1 MSSTKK
7 VEDTVEKIKD
17 SEAAQKLIDN
27 ELWIAL
33 GSGAIKIVAIMVIT
47 YIALRLGRSAIRNV
61 FRVRSR
67 SPLKFTERREA
78 TLSKLLENVLTY
90 VIYFI
95 SLMTILST
103 LDIDVKG
110 LIAGAGIVGLAV
122 GFGAQNLVR
131 DIITG
136 FFIIFE
142 DQFSVGDYV
151 RIGSAEGTVEEIGL
165 RTTKIK
171 SWTGE
176 LHIFPN
182 GNITEVT
189 NFSIHNSIAVVDVS
203 IAYEENIEEA
213 EKVMQE
219 LLLALPQKYEDLV
232 NPPELLGVQTLGAS
246 DVVIR
251 IVAETVP
258 MRHWYM
264 ARMIRKEVKL
274 CLDEH
279 GIEIPFP
286 RMVMYSRQDQE
297 DIQPRE
303 EKQRKLESE

>member
-1 MSSTKK
+1 MSAKNTKTT
-7 VEDTVEKIKD
+7 VDDTIDKATE
-17 SEAAQKLIDN
+17 KLIDN
-27 ELWIAL
+27 EMWMSLGTGAL
-33 GSGAIKIVAIMVIT
+33 KIIAIMVIT
-47 YIALRLGRSAIRNV
+47 YLALRVGRSAIRNV
-61 FRVRSR
+61 FKVRSR

-103 LDIDVKG
+103 LEIDVKG

-182 GNITEVT
+182 GNVTEVT
-189 NFSIHNSIAVVDVS
+189 NYSIHNSIAVVDVS
-203 IAYEENIEEA
+203 IAHEENIEEA
-213 EKVMQE
+213 EKVMQK
-219 LLLALPQKYEDLV
+219 LLLALPQKYEELV
-232 NPPELLGVQTLGAS
+232 NPPELLGIQTLGAS
-246 DVVIR
+246 EVVIR

-258 MRHWYM
+258 MSHWYM

-274 CLDEH
+274 CLNEH
-279 GIEIPFP
+279 GIEIPYP
-286 RMVMYSRQDQE
+286 RMVMYSRKDE
-297 DIQPRE
+297 EELHPRQ
-303 EKQRKLESE
+303 EKQKRLESE